1 MRVAIINPPLA
12 GHEMRGTGVYT
23 QNLIASIELIPGV
36 EVISSE
42 VTHLPRN
49 VDLIHFPYF
58 DPFFLTLPFFRGKK
72 SIVTIHDLIPI
83 KYAQHFPRG
92 IKGEIKWQIQRFIAR
107 QTDAIITDSRASA
120 EDIVTFIGIEKTKIF
135 RIPLAPSPQFLKS
148 KDKSSYEHI
157 REKYHLPNK
166 FVLYVGDM
174 NWNKNVSHIIEAITE
189 VKVPLVIV
197 SKSFVERHDTSYN
210 PWKESLLEAQMLAK
224 NNQLIHKIGHIP
236 QEELIGL
243 YKLAAC
249 LVFPSFYEG
258 FGLPVVEAFATG
270 CPVVSSSGG
279 SLAEIVGDAAYI
291 VDPAEVK
298 TIVEGIKEI
307 LTNAE
312 LKRQLVSKGYKQVK
326 KFTWSKTAAETAN
339 VYKSVL
345 NTP

>member
-1 MRVAIINPPLA
+1 
-12 GHEMRGTGVYT
+12 
-23 QNLIASIELIPGV
+23 
-36 EVISSE
+36 
-42 VTHLPRN
+42 
-49 VDLIHFPYF
+49 
-58 DPFFLTLPFFRGKK
+58 
-72 SIVTIHDLIPI
+72 
-83 KYAQHFPRG
+83 
-92 IKGEIKWQIQRFIAR
+92 
-107 QTDAIITDSRASA
+107 
-120 EDIVTFIGIEKTKIF
+120 
-135 RIPLAPSPQFLKS
+135 
-148 KDKSSYEHI
+148 
-157 REKYHLPNK
+157 
-166 FVLYVGDM
+166 
-174 NWNKNVSHIIEAITE
+174 VSHIIEAITE

-279 SLAEIVGDAAYI
+279 SLVEIVGDAAYI